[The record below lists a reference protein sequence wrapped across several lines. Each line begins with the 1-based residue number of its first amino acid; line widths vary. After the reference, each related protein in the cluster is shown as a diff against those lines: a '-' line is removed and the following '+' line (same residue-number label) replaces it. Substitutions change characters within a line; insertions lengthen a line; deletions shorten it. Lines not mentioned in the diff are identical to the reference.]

1 MQTLGIGGS
10 QPLFYDFLTLFFG
23 HKVIYDQFTT
33 YNDLFGVYILV
44 DLFNTESN
52 SKNRLC
58 KTPERGQ
65 FEPTKCEKR

>member
-44 DLFNTESN
+44 DLFNTE
-52 SKNRLC
+52 
-58 KTPERGQ
+58 
-65 FEPTKCEKR
+65 